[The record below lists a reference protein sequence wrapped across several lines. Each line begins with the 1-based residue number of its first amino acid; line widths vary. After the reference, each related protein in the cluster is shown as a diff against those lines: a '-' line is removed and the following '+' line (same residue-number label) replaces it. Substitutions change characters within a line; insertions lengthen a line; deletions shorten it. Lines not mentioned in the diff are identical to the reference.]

1 MNMLMTISNEIANQ
15 PARVRSPF
23 GRLCIMKRKWSMEIV
38 DSLNLFIDI
47 WGKLIDIVDSLNS
60 FINIWGKFICP
71 HLNACSRSSLKTRKH
86 CGMKTS
92 CSVAFKIRL
101 ENTSKVRSK
110 NGFKVKS
117 KSKKWFKVRSKNALK
132 IFLLNFMDI
141 TRSLVAICF
150 DMWRF

>member
-1 MNMLMTISNEIANQ
+1 MAMKCMIKKLMMIKMNMLVTISKEIANQ
-15 PARVRSPF
+15 PARVRSPL
-23 GRLCIMKRKWSMEIV
+23 GRLCIMKRKWSMDIV

-47 WGKLIDIVDSLNS
+47 WGKLV
-60 FINIWGKFICP
+60 CP

-117 KSKKWFKVRSKNALK
+117 KKWFNVRSKNALK

-150 DMWRF
+150 DMWSF